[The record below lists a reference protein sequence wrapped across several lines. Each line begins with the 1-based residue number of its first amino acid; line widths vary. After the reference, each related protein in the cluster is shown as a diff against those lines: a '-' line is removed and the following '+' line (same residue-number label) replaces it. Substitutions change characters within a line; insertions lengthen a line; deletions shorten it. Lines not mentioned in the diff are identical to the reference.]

1 MPSWSFETIENVK
14 KKKKKHNSALSVA
27 WVSQLAL
34 TKARCVQHLFFFITI
49 VKVTALVVI
58 KNVPGEKLK
67 FDSNNR
73 KSCEFEMIR
82 RATLAL
88 SALF

>member
-1 MPSWSFETIENVK
+1 MPSWSIETIENVK
-14 KKKKKHNSALSVA
+14 KKKKRNSTLSVA

-34 TKARCVQHLFFFITI
+34 TKARCVQHLFFFFITI

-58 KNVPGEKLK
+58 KNVPAKKLK